1 MNFLNVCGLLCKCS
15 SWSTFVIKMCVAIR
29 RWSKKSVEYFTS
41 LSFQHLATVPV
52 SQGFIVGM
60 LSDHIL
66 SNWRYKRVAFKPKHN
81 RCLSFTI
88 FHNSKRFYL
97 PPLYPTIFIKLFINY
112 NITSSNKTK
121 EFAIPTNL
129 MPLCKGLKCTIECTM
144 QNLSHSTCDLSWYW
158 RTVGQVSKYNT
169 ALQLSI
175 FIHRQFHHRNSL
187 IVTVLH
193 LD

>member
-1 MNFLNVCGLLCKCS
+1 MNFLNVCGLLCKYS
-15 SWSTFVIKMCVAIR
+15 SWSTFVIKICVAIR

-66 SNWRYKRVAFKPKHN
+66 SDWRYKRVAFKPKNN
-81 RCLSFTI
+81 RCLLFTI
-88 FHNSKRFYL
+88 FHNSE
-97 PPLYPTIFIKLFINY
+97 YPTIFIKLFIDY
-112 NITSSNKTK
+112 NIASSNKTK
-121 EFAIPTNL
+121 EFAISANL
-129 MPLCKGLKCTIECTM
+129 MPLWKGLKCTIECTM
-144 QNLSHSTCDLSWYW
+144 QNLSHSTCGLSWYW
-158 RTVGQVSKYNT
+158 RTVGHASKYNT